1 MSAFSEAQKL
11 YDGDDL
17 LNIMAYCA
25 HNGIVYADKECF
37 LCAYPTHSSLIET
50 ESKYRLRRAIETE
63 YKKGV
68 HNPDTWYVYIAAGNL
83 KELMSLAEP
92 MKYICYERFDKKI
105 RLIEWRRLWAKE

>member
-25 HNGIVYADKECF
+25 HNGIVYADGECF

-50 ESKYRLRRAIETE
+50 ESKYHIETK

-68 HNPDTWYVYIAAGNL
+68 DNPDTWYVYIASGNL
-83 KELMSLAEP
+83 NKAFNVVRPL
-92 MKYICYERFDKKI
+92 KYIAYRRMDKRFRLLDLERVR
-105 RLIEWRRLWAKE
+105 RLIWQIQ